1 MAYRSPPV
9 SPQGGFDC
17 DFVEPPPN
25 RLCCGICSHPVRDPL
40 LTSCRHLF
48 CSSCL
53 RRRFQIPKL
62 CPVCNAPYTSSPGVD
77 IAREVKALRVRCHN
91 KKAGCEWMGEVG
103 KIEEHTA
110 NCGYATLPCTKC
122 GQLMHRRLMTKHH
135 DLLCPLRKY
144 DCEYC
149 SVYVSTHEDVTKNH
163 WPICEFF
170 PVPCPND
177 CPKGS
182 IPRNRLI
189 DHIKSECRV
198 KKDGKQLAEVKLQN
212 VNLLEKLHFLRENG
226 EVKDARIK
234 ELEEDEQQMTTTM
247 NEMQEE
253 LWTKD
258 KKMSE
263 MEVELNELH
272 RKLQVSDHCRC
283 FVIV

>member
-1 MAYRSPPV
+1 M
-9 SPQGGFDC
+9 
-17 DFVEPPPN
+17 
-25 RLCCGICSHPVRDPL
+25 
-40 LTSCRHLF
+40 
-48 CSSCL
+48 
-53 RRRFQIPKL
+53 
-62 CPVCNAPYTSSPGVD
+62 
-77 IAREVKALRVRCHN
+77 
-91 KKAGCEWMGEVG
+91 
-103 KIEEHTA
+103 
-110 NCGYATLPCTKC
+110 
-122 GQLMHRRLMTKHH
+122 
-135 DLLCPLRKY
+135 
-144 DCEYC
+144 
-149 SVYVSTHEDVTKNH
+149 
-163 WPICEFF
+163 
-170 PVPCPND
+170 
-177 CPKGS
+177 
-182 IPRNRLI
+182 

-283 FVIV
+283 FVMV

>member
-1 MAYRSPPV
+1 
-9 SPQGGFDC
+9 
-17 DFVEPPPN
+17 
-25 RLCCGICSHPVRDPL
+25 
-40 LTSCRHLF
+40 
-48 CSSCL
+48 
-53 RRRFQIPKL
+53 
-62 CPVCNAPYTSSPGVD
+62 
-77 IAREVKALRVRCHN
+77 
-91 KKAGCEWMGEVG
+91 
-103 KIEEHTA
+103 
-110 NCGYATLPCTKC
+110 
-122 GQLMHRRLMTKHH
+122 MTKHQ

-149 SVYVSTHEDVTKNH
+149 SVYVSTYEDVTKNH

-170 PVPCPND
+170 PEPCPND

-212 VNLLEKLHFLRENG
+212 VNLLEKLHLLRENG

-234 ELEEDEQQMTTTM
+234 KLEEDEQQMTTTM

-283 FVIV
+283 FVMV